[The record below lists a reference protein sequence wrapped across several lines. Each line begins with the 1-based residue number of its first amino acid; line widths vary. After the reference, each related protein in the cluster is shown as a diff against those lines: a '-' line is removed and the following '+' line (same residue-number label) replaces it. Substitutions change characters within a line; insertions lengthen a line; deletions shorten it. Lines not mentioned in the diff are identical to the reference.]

1 MSDSTSEM
9 TTSHAA
15 LLMNLLPSSAIQG
28 RSALAHAQLADGA
41 GRSPGGAGVFLREQG
56 QLGHLTLRCSA
67 ENSQQRAAAERLL
80 GVPLPLEPLSSSG
93 IDHRVIR
100 WMSPDEWHITLPA
113 DDCYAM
119 EQAFMVTMPG
129 HFALV
134 NGSGGF
140 TVYALR
146 GERVLDLLMKST
158 PIDVHLSQFPI
169 GKVVSTVFAKAGG
182 SLRRI
187 DTNCFEL
194 LLRRSFA
201 DYIWLWIQDAS
212 KEFGLSVEE

>member
-1 MSDSTSEM
+1 M
-9 TTSHAA
+9 AA
-15 LLMNLLPSSAIQG
+15 S
-28 RSALAHAQLADGA
+28 R
-41 GRSPGGAGVFLREQG
+41 F
-56 QLGHLTLRCSA
+56 TRC
-67 ENSQQRAAAERLL
+67 
-80 GVPLPLEPLSSSG
+80 G
-93 IDHRVIR
+93 
-100 WMSPDEWHITLPA
+100 
-113 DDCYAM
+113 
-119 EQAFMVTMPG
+119 
-129 HFALV
+129 
-134 NGSGGF
+134 
-140 TVYALR
+140 